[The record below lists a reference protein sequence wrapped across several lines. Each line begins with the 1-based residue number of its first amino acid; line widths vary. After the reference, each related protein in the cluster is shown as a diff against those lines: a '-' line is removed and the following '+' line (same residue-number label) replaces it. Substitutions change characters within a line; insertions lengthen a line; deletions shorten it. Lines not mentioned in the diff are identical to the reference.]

1 MQTPPGE
8 IPRQAPADSEAAR
21 EASLVRGG
29 PFYRAQEA
37 VRLVSP
43 ERWNL
48 GRRIAFA
55 VCLGWVPLFL
65 ITLLSRPHAIGSLLT
80 DYTINV
86 RLLIAVP
93 VLLIGQVIMENTFRT
108 MVRHIREAELLSS
121 QEQMKMDLTISSLI
135 RLRDSIIPEIV
146 IVAAAYIHF
155 LTLVGSRV
163 GTAGAWALSDSST
176 FFHLSPAG
184 AYYALV

>member
-8 IPRQAPADSEAAR
+8 IPRQAPADSEAAS

-37 VRLVSP
+37 VHLVSP

-65 ITLLSRPHAIGSLLT
+65 ITLLSRPHALGSLLK

-93 VLLIGQVIMENTFRT
+93 VLLIGQVVMENAFRT
-108 MVRHIREAELLSS
+108 IVRHIRELKLLSG
-121 QEQMKMDLTISSLI
+121 QEEGKMDLTISSLI
-135 RLRDSIIPEIV
+135 RLRDSVVPEIV
-146 IVAAAYIHF
+146 ILIAAYLHF
-155 LTLVGSRV
+155 LSTVKFRIV
-163 GTAGAWALSDSST
+163 TADAWALSDSSH
-176 FFHLSPAG
+176 FFHLSP
-184 AYYALV
+184 